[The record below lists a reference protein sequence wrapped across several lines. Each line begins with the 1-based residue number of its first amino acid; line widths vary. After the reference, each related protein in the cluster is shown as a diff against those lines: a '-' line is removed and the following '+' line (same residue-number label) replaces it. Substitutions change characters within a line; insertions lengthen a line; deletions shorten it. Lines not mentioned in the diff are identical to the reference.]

1 MRDQHQLLNYK
12 LNKMF
17 FYSFASLI
25 GIAIVYVA
33 YNDRA
38 ITFVNEKYGIGFAG
52 SKNIFYGINCNL
64 IEFINFIGFAHQL

>member
-25 GIAIVYVA
+25 GIAIVNAA

-38 ITFVNEKYGIGFAG
+38 ITFVNEKYEICFAG
-52 SKNIFYGINCNL
+52 S
-64 IEFINFIGFAHQL
+64 